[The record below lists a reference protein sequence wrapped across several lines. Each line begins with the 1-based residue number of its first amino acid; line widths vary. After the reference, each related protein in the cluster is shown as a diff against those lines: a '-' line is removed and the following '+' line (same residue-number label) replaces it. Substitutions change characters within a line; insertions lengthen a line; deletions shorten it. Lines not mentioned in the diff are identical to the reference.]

1 MDSAML
7 LPATTS
13 SVDVSLADVC
23 AFLEH
28 GLDDDDGEDSSME
41 LPPGKRL
48 RMDFGVDSSATEV
61 VSSNSSSTMTVPA
74 GPPAALQPWL
84 AQAAIV
90 EGPTSLLHSAG
101 PGVLQWQGDEAP
113 EARGPRGSS
122 KTSSSTSR
130 AAAQGSR
137 QAASGGSG
145 RRGESATG
153 GGGGRAKASSSGG
166 GGGGGGR
173 PAPTI
178 DDVQPEHEGTSDA
191 MA

>member
-74 GPPAALQPWL
+74 
-84 AQAAIV
+84 
-90 EGPTSLLHSAG
+90 TMSA
-101 PGVLQWQGDEAP
+101 
-113 EARGPRGSS
+113 S
-122 KTSSSTSR
+122 
-130 AAAQGSR
+130 AAAKMGHEKKVS
-137 QAASGGSG
+137 AA
-145 RRGESATG
+145 RRRLTC
-153 GGGGRAKASSSGG
+153 SS
-166 GGGGGGR
+166 
-173 PAPTI
+173 
-178 DDVQPEHEGTSDA
+178 
-191 MA
+191 